1 VLEDEEGNYL
11 TPEDFQCE
19 ERRRQCQKCKAPLW
33 SLMRPGRAASGDR
46 RSVILKSMCRIP
58 TIGPIRTE
66 KLVADFGEEFLATM
80 LADNVHEFI
89 NLIDAKGNF
98 VFSDRQAKRMERAM
112 ANLEFGFGE
121 GGYQPTELIKRYLPD
136 GYFDLLVVDEGH
148 EYKNSGSAQGQAMGV
163 LASNSAQDAAANG
176 HADGRLR

>member
-1 VLEDEEGNYL
+1 MLEDEEGNYL
-11 TPEDFQCE
+11 TLEDFQRG
-19 ERRRQCQKCKAPLW
+19 ERRRQCPKCKAPLW
-33 SLMRPGRAASGDR
+33 TLMRPGKAAGGDR

-58 TIGPIRTE
+58 TIGPIRAE